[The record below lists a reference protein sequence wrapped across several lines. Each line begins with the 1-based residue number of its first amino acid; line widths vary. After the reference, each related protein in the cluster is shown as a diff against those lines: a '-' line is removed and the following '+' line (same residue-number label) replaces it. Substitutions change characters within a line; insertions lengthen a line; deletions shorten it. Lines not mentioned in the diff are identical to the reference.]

1 MLFKGE
7 VSSFKI
13 GKGLFW
19 IFLTPL
25 IQDETSFKIK
35 NSVFI
40 FSLVAFLS
48 LLTISSI
55 FTIRLILPAEVAY
68 LSTPVKYYKDYR
80 LRYEEQLTDKTAIN
94 DLLKGSYIS
103 ELQQAVETNK
113 RVFRR
118 KSSFYY
124 SALVYALFSI
134 IPYVICLGFHIT
146 FHEDFIQKVQIVNT
160 EKISNFMKTDS
171 NAVRNPDDHKKAD
184 KKSKK
189 IQTSHLPGIDNS
201 LVIPSWPN
209 LIKENSQHISNE
221 EDSEH
226 IPKDYRK

>member
-1 MLFKGE
+1 MASVMNEK
-7 VSSFKI
+7 SFYNLDYIIEINEQRLNQYITAYHKVLGRLTHI
-13 GKGLFW
+13 ILVYSAIA
-19 IFLTPL
+19 IFLIPL

-40 FSLVAFLS
+40 FSLITFLS
-48 LLTISSI
+48 LLVISSI

-68 LSTPVKYYKDYR
+68 LSTPVKYYEEYR

-94 DLLKGSYIS
+94 D
-103 ELQQAVETNK
+103 
-113 RVFRR
+113 F
-118 KSSFYY
+118 
-124 SALVYALFSI
+124 
-134 IPYVICLGFHIT
+134 GFHIT

-171 NAVRNPDDHKKAD
+171 NAVRNSGDHKKSD

-189 IQTSHLPGIDNS
+189 IQTSQLPGIDNS

-209 LIKENSQHISNE
+209 LIKENSRHISNK